1 MLSNCDNKAI
11 DTSFTNG
18 AKEVYENEI
27 KKCFIVRAFAFKSVE
42 AKNLFVVWKPTT
54 F

>member
-27 KKCFIVRAFAFKSVE
+27 KNVS
-42 AKNLFVVWKPTT
+42 L
-54 F
+54 